1 MLLSVFA
8 LCRNRLQSAV
18 TNTTQWTSIADC
30 PVQYT
35 CNCVVP
41 AADQNVSQ

>member
-30 PVQYT
+30 PVQY
-35 CNCVVP
+35 NCVVP